1 MNFSLEDWASLLGL
15 ISVATGFITAIVKL
29 WIINPLSAQIT
40 DLNNNFNAL
49 NIVLDKIRVEYKALE
64 DRVDRHDVEL
74 VKHDE
79 QLRTLFRRED
89 L

>member
-1 MNFSLEDWASLLGL
+1 MNFNLEDWASLLGL
-15 ISVATGFITAIVKL
+15 ISVATGFVTTIVKL
-29 WIINPLSAQIT
+29 WIINPLSAQIK
-40 DLNNNFNAL
+40 DLNNNFNTL
-49 NIVLDKIRVEYKALE
+49 NITLDKIRIEYKALE

-79 QLRTLFRRED
+79 QLRTLFHKD

>member
-29 WIINPLSAQIT
+29 WIINPLSTQIK

-49 NIVLDKIRVEYKALE
+49 NITLDKIRIEYKALE
-64 DRVDRHDVEL
+64 DRVDKHDVEL

-79 QLRTLFRRED
+79 QLRTLFHKD
-89 L
+89 Y

>member
-29 WIINPLSAQIT
+29 WIINPLSTQIK

-49 NIVLDKIRVEYKALE
+49 NITLDKIRIEYKALE
-64 DRVDRHDVEL
+64 DRVDKHDVEL

-79 QLRTLFRRED
+79 QLRILFHKD
-89 L
+89 Y

>member
-1 MNFSLEDWASLLGL
+1 MHLTLQDWASLVAL
-15 ISVATGFITAIVKL
+15 ISIAGGAITALVKL
-29 WIINPLSAQIT
+29 WIINPLSTQIK

-49 NIVLDKIRVEYKALE
+49 NIVLDKIHIEYKALE
-64 DRVDRHDVEL
+64 DRVDKHDVEL

-79 QLRTLFRRED
+79 QLRTLFNKV